1 MTATAIAN
9 LRQYLAYT
17 DYTQYIRQEP
27 IMATGISWHH
37 FFTSFLYWKYVQQ
50 ILVIQKSV
58 TCFYVVK
65 AVLKRMPNDL
75 TIKQCV
81 LYILSSFDV
90 ANIALYTVNSKFF
103 HAFFSLLF
111 DFSLFA
117 IMFADTHTTC
127 RNKLSFPNP
136 EEHKKTTPRQR
147 AAQFH
152 IQRQRALQFQ
162 IQRKKVLQSAYYSRI
177 ATPYIIYA
185 SAAIQHM
192 RQNAPFIL
200 FLAAITQPEHWQRR
214 VGWSSRSHCGGLPAC
229 GRIPP

>member
-81 LYILSSFDV
+81 LYILSSFDI
-90 ANIALYTVNSKFF
+90 ANIALYTINSKFF

-111 DFSLFA
+111 DFFLFA

-136 EEHKKTTPRQR
+136 EEHKNNPKTKGSAIPDT
-147 AAQFH
+147 
-152 IQRQRALQFQ
+152 
-162 IQRKKVLQSAYYSRI
+162 KKKG
-177 ATPYIIYA
+177 
-185 SAAIQHM
+185 AAIRLLQPDCNTLYYICLCRHSTHAAECTIHSIP
-192 RQNAPFIL
+192 RNHYSTGA
-200 FLAAITQPEHWQRR
+200 LAAS
-214 VGWSSRSHCGGLPAC
+214 GWLE
-229 GRIPP
+229 